1 MPEKHLLGERSR
13 HLGEEMVT
21 VFFSWNELD
30 FEPEIKQGSPEDL
43 AHIALG
49 FRDSRGRFG

>member
-1 MPEKHLLGERSR
+1 MPKKHLFGERSG

-43 AHIALG
+43 ADSTLG
-49 FRDSRGRFG
+49 FRDSRGRFS